1 MANILLLTTESKME
15 VLIQDKLNRLGY
27 QLSIYRD
34 LHTAHE
40 NCISGNFSLCILNLA
55 TFGSQGF
62 QMIQFIR
69 QHNNNMPLLFLLPK
83 QMSSDK
89 NIGFQYDADDCL
101 TLPLDMDDFL
111 LHVGLLLN
119 KATTTEIPAQPEHAD
134 VPIGSF
140 SFSPDK
146 RSLRFGEKVINLTK
160 KEACVLDLLH
170 SHRNSLIRR
179 EKILLK
185 GWGKVDY
192 FMGRSMD
199 VYITRLRNYFKED
212 ESVQIRNIHGVGY
225 VLSVQD

>member
-1 MANILLLTTESKME
+1 MANILLLTNESKME
-15 VLIQDKLNRLGY
+15 VLIQDKLYRLGY
-27 QLSIYRD
+27 QLSVFRD

-40 NCISGNFSLCILNLA
+40 NCLSGNYSLCILNLEP
-55 TFGSQGF
+55 FGAQGF
-62 QMIQFIR
+62 KMIQFIR
-69 QHNNNMPLLFLLPK
+69 NHNNNMPLLFLLPK
-83 QMSSDK
+83 QMSSEK

-111 LHVGLLLN
+111 LHIGLLLN
-119 KATTTEIPAQPEHAD
+119 KAKIEESKAGSEQAD

-140 SFSPDK
+140 SFSLDK
-146 RSLRFGEKVINLTK
+146 RSLKVGEKVINLTK

-199 VYITRLRNYFKED
+199 VYITRLRNYLRED
-212 ESVQIRNIHGVGY
+212 DSVQIRNIHGVGY